1 MVDMNL
7 SIPELLDDYERNE
20 HRIKE
25 FTFDGVSENEIE
37 ILSDYDNERQLLI
50 ETGKS
55 LEFIVASTPVIVD
68 YNSTVIESLM
78 SRADC
83 LCALRTLTNDFDIT
97 FVIAL
102 YRATDMK
109 NQYEREQT
117 ILNKL
122 DLLLDTPGFKE
133 LMTAFTA
140 TEPITAVDLKSTT
153 ENIKALMSEYQIDE
167 TAIMDSTLIVA
178 AEKHA
183 KRELYKIVETTS
195 RSYEE
200 NKDQEDLVI
209 VESNDGYVMA
219 TNASPELFNS
229 NPELERRYSEQVTN
243 GNEIVH
249 NEAPRQTTIDM
260 SKVGGNIKYEQYD
273 DIGTVEKEN
282 GIPTF
287 EEKVEQEEVKERQRE
302 GSRTTKTTRITQTH
316 RTDYMDK

>member
-25 FTFDGVSENEIE
+25 ITFYGVSENEIE

-55 LEFIVASTPVIVD
+55 LEFVVASTPVIVD

-83 LCALRTLTNDFDIT
+83 FCALRTLTNDFDRT

-102 YRATDMK
+102 YRATDMEK
-109 NQYEREQT
+109 QYEREQT

-133 LMTAFTA
+133 LTTSFMV
-140 TEPITAVDLKSTT
+140 TEPITVVDLKSTT

-167 TAIMDSTLIVA
+167 TAIMDSTLLFV

-183 KRELYKIVETTS
+183 KQELYKIVETTS

-219 TNASPELFNS
+219 TNASPELFNN

-249 NEAPRQTTIDM
+249 NEAPRQTTIDT
-260 SKVGGNIKYEQYD
+260 SIVGGNIKYEQYD

-287 EEKVEQEEVKERQRE
+287 EEKVEQEEVEERQRE
-302 GSRTTKTTRITQTH
+302 GSRTTKTTRTTQTH

>member
-25 FTFDGVSENEIE
+25 ITFYGVSENEIE

-50 ETGKS
+50 EAGKS
-55 LEFIVASTPVIVD
+55 LEFVVASTPVIVD

-83 LCALRTLTNDFDIT
+83 LCALRTLTNDFDRT

-102 YRATDMK
+102 YCATDMEK
-109 NQYEREQT
+109 QYEREQT

-133 LMTAFTA
+133 LTTSFMV
-140 TEPITAVDLKSTT
+140 TEPITVVDLKSTT

-167 TAIMDSTLIVA
+167 TAIMDSTLLFA

-183 KRELYKIVETTS
+183 KQELYKIVERTS

-200 NKDQEDLVI
+200 NKDQEALVI

-287 EEKVEQEEVKERQRE
+287 EEKVEQEEVEERQCE
-302 GSRTTKTTRITQTH
+302 GSRTTKTTRTTQTH